1 MTSEK
6 MPLSEKDRRI
16 AYGILKHLRSQLD
29 NGAVQGDPAESV
41 EGKYHTAVQC
51 HNSFAVR
58 LLTFEYQLTHNG
70 ILGPGNSLSLGTIAV
85 LLCALLEVCLVHSYL
100 NGLVFSGNPVF
111 V

>member
-1 MTSEK
+1 
-6 MPLSEKDRRI
+6 MPLSEKDIRI

-41 EGKYHTAVQC
+41 EGNYYCTALQR

-58 LLTFEYQLTHNG
+58 FLTIEYQLTHNE
-70 ILGPGNSLSLGTIAV
+70 ILGPGNCLSLGTIAV
-85 LLCALLEVCLVHSYL
+85 LLCALLELCIVHCYL
-100 NGLVFSGNPVF
+100 DGLVFSGNPVF